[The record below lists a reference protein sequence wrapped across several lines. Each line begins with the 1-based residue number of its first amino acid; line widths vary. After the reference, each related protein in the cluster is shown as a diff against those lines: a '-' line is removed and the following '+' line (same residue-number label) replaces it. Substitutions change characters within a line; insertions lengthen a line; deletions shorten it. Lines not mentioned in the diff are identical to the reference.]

1 MAKGILLFLNDI
13 IAFSH
18 AISTHLFTSDSI
30 YYPLTNQTTFDVEGT
45 STPPQKQI
53 TLLCFGKGQVHP
65 FPKHK
70 FFNVF
75 GKNQTTF
82 FKKLK
87 KVSKKGKLKDEKI

>member
-18 AISTHLFTSDSI
+18 AISTHLFINDSI
-30 YYPLTNQTTFDVEGT
+30 YYPLTNQTTLDVEGN
-45 STPPQKQI
+45 STPPQKHI
-53 TLLCFGKGQVHP
+53 TLLCFGKSQVHP

-82 FKKLK
+82 FTK
-87 KVSKKGKLKDEKI
+87 S